1 MAKKKT
7 KYTNI
12 GGQALIEGVMMRG
25 TKKTAMAVRDT
36 RGDIRIEMYP
46 THTKERAKAA
56 KWPFIRG
63 IFGLVDSLKL
73 GYRCLSR
80 SAELSG
86 IAEEEEAKKKK
97 KEPSAF
103 SKKLEKLLEKFM
115 MPLAGAFAVVVGV
128 GLFMLLPVQL
138 FNWLAL
144 AIPAIAG
151 SHLLRSVF
159 EGLVRILIFVGY
171 VAATALLKD
180 IRRTYQYHGA
190 EHKSIFCYEK
200 GLPLTVENVRKQSRF
215 HPRCG
220 TSFLVLMLIVGIA
233 VSFFIRAENTL
244 LRTAL
249 KLLTVPVLIGIGYEL
264 IQFAGRRDNWLTR
277 AISAPGVL
285 IQRITTKEPDDS
297 MIECA
302 IEAMVRVL
310 PDAPDYPEKETLS
323 GHVAPEAK

>member
-1 MAKKKT
+1 
-7 KYTNI
+7 
-12 GGQALIEGVMMRG
+12 
-25 TKKTAMAVRDT
+25 MAVRDT
-36 RGDIRIEMYP
+36 HGDIQIEMYP
-46 THTKERAKAA
+46 THTKKRAKIA

-73 GYRCLSR
+73 GYKCLSR

-103 SKKLEKLLEKFM
+103 SKKMEKLFEKFM
-115 MPLAGAFAVVVGV
+115 MPIAGVFAVVVGV
-128 GLFMLLPVQL
+128 GLFIYLPAQL

-144 AIPAIAG
+144 AVPSIAG
-151 SHLLRSVF
+151 NPFLRSLF
-159 EGLVRILIFVGY
+159 EGLVRVLIFVGY

-190 EHKSIFCYEK
+190 EHKTIFCYEK
-200 GLPLTVENVRKQSRF
+200 GLPLTVENVRRQSRF

-233 VSFFIRAENTL
+233 VSFFIGATDPV

-249 KLLTVPVLIGIGYEL
+249 KLLTIPFLIGIGYEL
-264 IQFAGRRDNWLTR
+264 IQFAGRHDNALTR

-285 IQRITTKEPDDS
+285 IQHITTKEPDDT

-310 PDAPDYPEKETLS
+310 PDAKEYPERETLS
-323 GHVAPEAK
+323 GHVAAEAK